1 MAARFV
7 HSSCLSRSPAM
18 VFLLAFLFAAL
29 LSVRAD
35 DPEVT
40 VTRLQNLPNR
50 LFYFDDTPVILM
62 HDPVTLDVLRSED
75 EGKSW
80 QPITGVEMAIRLVSH
95 PHNNEMAFII

>member
-1 MAARFV
+1 
-7 HSSCLSRSPAM
+7 M

-50 LFYFDDTPVILM
+50 LFYFDDTPVS
-62 HDPVTLDVLRSED
+62 HVTTCVAHPLGYLDARSCH
-75 EGKSW
+75 S
-80 QPITGVEMAIRLVSH
+80 RRSSL
-95 PHNNEMAFII
+95 